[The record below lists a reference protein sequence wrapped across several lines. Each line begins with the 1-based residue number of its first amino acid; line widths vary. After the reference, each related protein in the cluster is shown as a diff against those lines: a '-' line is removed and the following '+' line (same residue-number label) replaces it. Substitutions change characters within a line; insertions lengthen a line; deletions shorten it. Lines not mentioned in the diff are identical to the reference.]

1 MNETFMFGIY
11 AGLTRTDVQRR
22 LRQAYERT
30 NNFKHGLEPCETV
43 TNGLHTL
50 WSQGVLR
57 LLFGDQALEQI
68 INAGMTLSPH
78 PALCVNE
85 VAAWKNWLS
94 KQDSRSPIP
103 VPITVEIDRET
114 LTYKGCNYHCERTL
128 ALVLRCL
135 IDARGEIRSINDI
148 RNMFPDEPFEER
160 LDLTI
165 KRKLIPHVSGVG
177 QLVESVSK
185 RGYRL
190 RHKAGG

>member
-1 MNETFMFGIY
+1 M
-11 AGLTRTDVQRR
+11 
-22 LRQAYERT
+22 
-30 NNFKHGLEPCETV
+30 LEPCDTNTV
-43 TNGLHTL
+43 GFHSL
-50 WSQGVLR
+50 WSQGELR
-57 LLFGDQALEQI
+57 WLFGDQALEQM
-68 INAGMTLSPH
+68 INAGLTLSPH

-94 KQDSRSPIP
+94 KQDNRTPIQ

-114 LTYKGCNYHCERTL
+114 LTSNGRNFHCERTL
-128 ALVLRCL
+128 ALVLKCL
-135 IDARGEIRSINDI
+135 VDAHGEIRSTNDI
-148 RNMFPDEPFEER
+148 RNTFPDEPFEER